1 MNKLLYFF
9 KPYFDYIDAG
19 LLFKKPFYWLY
30 AFFAGLNLLTPL
42 LAIIGAI
49 NNNIFDLP
57 GKFTFAFL
65 FIWVFLAAANVLGFQ
80 LWWRR
85 KDQVVNL
92 SEEGSDFVATPV
104 YAHLIQTSG
113 EFLGSFLAILF
124 LGIGLISS
132 IILGGDAGR
141 IDRFFPVSVPV
152 DNAFILIILGPAI
165 GFLIIISSRLASELI
180 RALAS
185 IANNTSGTT
194 AQVAGSEPEPF
205 K

>member
-30 AFFAGLNLLTPL
+30 AVFAGLNLLAPL
-42 LAIIGAI
+42 LIIIGAFS
-49 NNNIFDLP
+49 NNIFDLP

-65 FIWVFLAAANVLGFQ
+65 FIWVFSAVAHVLGFQ

-85 KDQVVNL
+85 KDQVMEQ
-92 SEEGSDFVATPV
+92 SKEGSDFVATPV
-104 YAHLIQTSG
+104 YAHLVQTSG
-113 EFLGSFLAILF
+113 EFLGSYLAILF
-124 LGIGLISS
+124 TGIGLIST

-141 IDRFFPVSVPV
+141 IVRFFPVPVPV
-152 DNAFILIILGPAI
+152 DNAFVLIFMGPAI
-165 GFLIIISSRLASELI
+165 GFFLIVSFRVLAELI

-185 IANNTSGTT
+185 IANNTSGATDKLPGN
-194 AQVAGSEPEPF
+194 APLVP
-205 K
+205 